1 MGLLQEIKMEH
12 NASFCPNYF
21 SIEDILATQERVPCQ
36 VESDLKNLGFL
47 DPGSDNPDLARGSK
61 MELPFWMVEGL
72 RSNQAR
78 NYVSVDIPKTFK
90 EVFREIMS
98 ADPLVVDL
106 HKMGP
111 YYYEFGRHLIKL
123 SQTEGEAIGESISRT
138 FMARFREILDSSQNS
153 ADTDTLKVTSKM
165 DQLERMLYKEGQK
178 TKQGMDAWLTR
189 KTGLIST
196 SAMVAHHRKRKAD
209 FD

>member
-1 MGLLQEIKMEH
+1 MEI
-12 NASFCPNYF
+12 S
-21 SIEDILATQERVPCQ
+21 T
-36 VESDLKNLGFL
+36 DLPNLGFL
-47 DPGSDNPDLARGSK
+47 DQGADSPDLARGTK
-61 MELPFWMVEGL
+61 LELPYWCVEGL
-72 RSNQAR
+72 VSNKARSYLQ
-78 NYVSVDIPKTFK
+78 VDIPKTFK

-138 FMARFREILDSSQNS
+138 FMSRFREILDSSQNS

-165 DQLERMLYKEGQK
+165 DELERMLYKEGQN

-196 SAMVAHHRKRKAD
+196 SSMVAHHRKRKAD

>member
-1 MGLLQEIKMEH
+1 METFK
-12 NASFCPNYF
+12 SSYCPNYF
-21 SIEDILATQERVPCQ
+21 SIEDILATQERVP
-36 VESDLKNLGFL
+36 VEVETDLKNLGFL
-47 DPGSDNPDLARGSK
+47 DQGADNMDLARGTK
-61 MELPFWMVEGL
+61 LELPYWCVEGL
-72 RSNQAR
+72 NKSDQSRS
-78 NYVSVDIPKTFK
+78 YLMVDIPKTFK
-90 EVFREIMS
+90 EMFREIMS

-138 FMARFREILDSSQNS
+138 FMSRFREILDSSQNS
-153 ADTDTLKVTSKM
+153 ADTDSLKVTSKM
-165 DQLERMLYKEGQK
+165 DMLERMLYKEGQK

-189 KTGLIST
+189 KTGLINT
-196 SAMVAHHRKRKAD
+196 SAMVAMHRKRKAN

>member
-1 MGLLQEIKMEH
+1 MEH
-12 NASFCPNYF
+12 NASFSPNYF

-47 DPGSDNPDLARGSK
+47 DPGSDHPDLAKGSK

-78 NYVSVDIPKTFK
+78 NYVSVDIPKTYK

-106 HKMGP
+106 HKLGP
-111 YYYEFGRHLIKL
+111 YYYEFARHLMKL
-123 SQTEGEAIGESISRT
+123 SSAEGEAIGDSIRTT
-138 FMARFREILDSSQNS
+138 FMTRFREIMDASQNAS
-153 ADTDTLKVTSKM
+153 EVDTVKVTNKM
-165 DQLERMLYKEGQK
+165 DALERILYSQGQN
-178 TKQGMDAWLTR
+178 TKRGMEDWLHR
-189 KTGLIST
+189 RTGKIMT
-196 SAMVAHHRKRKAD
+196 SNMVANMNKKRKID
-209 FD
+209 Y